1 MEVFMKKIVSIFII
15 AIMVC
20 SIAGCSQKTVVPI
33 NLPEK
38 SVIQS
43 IDIIIGDETE
53 NHSDSE
59 WINQCISSITDAQV
73 TSKESIQEL
82 PQVDEFIQININT
95 DNAVSTIYVYME
107 KGNYYIEQPY
117 QGIYKTDSTFYEM
130 LAGKE

>member
-1 MEVFMKKIVSIFII
+1 MKKIVNIFIV

-20 SIAGCSQKTVVPI
+20 SIVGCSQKTAVPI

-38 SVIQS
+38 STIQS
-43 IDIIIGDETE
+43 IDVTIGNKTE

-73 TSKESIQEL
+73 TTKESIQEL
-82 PQVDEFIQININT
+82 PQVDEYIEIDINA
-95 DNAVSTIYVYME
+95 DNAVSTIYVYTE

-130 LAGKE
+130 LIGKK

>member
-1 MEVFMKKIVSIFII
+1 MKKIVSIFVI
-15 AIMVC
+15 AVMLC
-20 SIAGCSQKTVVPI
+20 SIVGCSQKMVVPI
-33 NLPEK
+33 NLPEE
-38 SVIQS
+38 SSIQS
-43 IDIIIGDETE
+43 IVVTIGDEKE

-59 WINQCISSITDAQV
+59 WIKQCISSITDAQA
-73 TSKESIQEL
+73 TTKESIQEL

-130 LAGKE
+130 LIGK